1 MCDSEYIYELI
12 DNDNDARH
20 CAQLIAEEFCA
31 HNSITIFDRI
41 TPQHFYD
48 ECSWPSMRNTFIEH
62 LSFLARHR
70 LTGEIVG
77 VIIAGDLYLE
87 HQQKHLNDSSKHLHT
102 IPVSDLLIEMDDL
115 FISRDFQQ
123 ELKPNMVLH
132 IGLCAV
138 HVKHSGKGIASQLRE
153 IVCNNA
159 CNKKGFQYLLV
170 QTTNQ
175 ATRHI
180 YLNKMNGKEVTIID
194 PTTWIWKNKDNELLY
209 PYKDYKG
216 GLIPNILVKL

>member
-1 MCDSEYIYELI
+1 
-12 DNDNDARH
+12 
-20 CAQLIAEEFCA
+20 
-31 HNSITIFDRI
+31 
-41 TPQHFYD
+41 
-48 ECSWPSMRNTFIEH
+48 
-62 LSFLARHR
+62 
-70 LTGEIVG
+70 
-77 VIIAGDLYLE
+77 
-87 HQQKHLNDSSKHLHT
+87 
-102 IPVSDLLIEMDDL
+102 
-115 FISRDFQQ
+115 
-123 ELKPNMVLH
+123 
-132 IGLCAV
+132 
-138 HVKHSGKGIASQLRE
+138 LRE